1 VVALKTEIDLRSP
14 EFIAA
19 NRPFSAALLK
29 KLLVALGMLLL
40 AVFLYGT
47 HYYHGYLQR
56 ELEKETA
63 TVQALREEV
72 QPLFALLEESALL
85 KTRAGLEQELLL
97 AAEPVP
103 ERLLEA
109 RQLARAHNL
118 TVERAIADRSGDL
131 FLKGRGRDLQEIAA
145 FNSALEAWNH
155 ISSAEVTALSLDV
168 DGDYRFA
175 INASGLKKGDQLE

>member
-1 VVALKTEIDLRSP
+1 MVALKTEIDLRSP

-19 NRPFSAALLK
+19 NRPFGAALIK
-29 KLLVALGMLLL
+29 KLLLVLGMLLL
-40 AVFLYGT
+40 VGLFYGA

-72 QPLFALLEESALL
+72 QPLLTLLEESALL
-85 KTRAGLEQELLL
+85 KARSRLEQELLL

-109 RQLARAHNL
+109 RQLAWAHKL
-118 TVERAIADRSGDL
+118 KVERVTAYRNGDI
-131 FLKGRGRDLQEIAA
+131 FLKGRGCDLQEIAA
-145 FNSALEAWNH
+145 FNSALEAWPH
-155 ISSAEVTALSLDV
+155 ISSAEVTTLSLDI
-168 DGDYRFA
+168 DGDYHFA
-175 INASGLKKGDQLE
+175 ISAVGLKKGDQLE